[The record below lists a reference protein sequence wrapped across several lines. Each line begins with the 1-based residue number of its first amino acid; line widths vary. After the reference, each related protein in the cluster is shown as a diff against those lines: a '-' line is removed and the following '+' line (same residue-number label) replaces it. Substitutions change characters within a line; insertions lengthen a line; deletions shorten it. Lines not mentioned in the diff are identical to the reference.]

1 MRLKLIACKALS
13 RELSYL
19 SALTDNNIDTTF
31 IRQATTTRRMCC
43 AAISSRKSTS

>member
-31 IRQATTTRRMCC
+31 IRQGYHNAPDVLRRNLQQE
-43 AAISSRKSTS
+43 STS